1 MGVTT
6 SVHMHTL
13 LKKLS
18 IPVLH
23 EGSGVSLILR
33 RISTLNVCVCRTSK
47 NVTEKV
53 QVFDGEILRAIS
65 T

>member
-6 SVHMHTL
+6 SVQMHTL

-47 NVTEKV
+47 NVTEK
-53 QVFDGEILRAIS
+53 S
-65 T
+65 TGV